1 MFARLV
7 IVVWLAAVLVGC
19 ESRPSPPNLSQLYD
33 SAAMTESQDRRPVI
47 TIPGTLGSR
56 LVDRNTGTIV
66 WGDDNRLSIDPDDP
80 DAARLIALPIGDG
93 VTPLKQ
99 QMDDIRPRGVLRT
112 ARASVL
118 GVPVDLDIYGGVI
131 RTLIAGGFDF
141 RLTRKEEI
149 EDRKVNLDSFEFPYD
164 WRRGVVEAAQDLDY
178 FIRRKKKQV
187 KAARQNIFGADTK
200 PVKFDIIAHSM
211 GGLVARYYLMYGAA
225 ELPEDG
231 SLPPL
236 TWAGAQNVGRVIY
249 VAPPNAGSA
258 RTAMSLVN
266 GRSLGF
272 LQPTYRPGLIATHI
286 STYQLLPRNRHHR
299 VNVLSDPMPVD
310 LYDVETWDKFGWG
323 LMNPNEDD
331 LLQILLPNIPT
342 KAARRARTRAH
353 LRQMLDRAD
362 QLHRAMD
369 IKVRNPAGLES
380 FLVVGGGVPT
390 LSNVSFDRTSAQ
402 MIETGWGEGDGVVL
416 RASSLLDERQG
427 GVYTLN
433 LRTPLSFESILLLP
447 EEHLGITQSPVFGD
461 NVLFWLLE
469 APRKDGA

>member
-1 MFARLV
+1 MRILGFAFIL
-7 IVVWLAAVLVGC
+7 LALVGC
-19 ESRPSPPNLSQLYD
+19 ESGPKLPNLSQIYD
-33 SAAMTESQDRRPVI
+33 NAAMTESQDRRPVI
-47 TIPGTLGSR
+47 TIPGLLGSR
-56 LVDRNTGTIV
+56 LVDRGSGTVV
-66 WGDDNRLSIDPDDP
+66 WGDETRLSLDPSDP
-80 DAARLIALPIGDG
+80 VATRLIALPIGDG
-93 VTPLKQ
+93 LTPLKQ

-112 ARASVL
+112 AKTSVL
-118 GVPVDLDIYGGVI
+118 GVPVSLDIYGGIV

-149 EDRKVNLDSFEFPYD
+149 EERNVNLDSFEFPYD

-178 FIRRKKKQV
+178 FIKRKKKQV
-187 KAARQNIFGADTK
+187 AAARRDTFGDATK

-236 TWAGAQNVGRVIY
+236 TWAGAKNVDRVIY

-272 LQPTYRPGLIATHI
+272 LQPNYRPGLIATHI

-299 VNVLSDPMPVD
+299 VTIVDEAKPVD
-310 LYDVETWDKFGWG
+310 LYDIETWDRLGWG
-323 LMNPNEDD
+323 LLDPREDE
-331 LLQILLPNIPT
+331 LLEILLPEAT
-342 KAARRARTRAH
+342 DRATRRTIARAH
-353 LRQMLDRAD
+353 VAQMLERAD
-362 QLHRAMD
+362 HLHRAMD
-369 IKVRNPAGLES
+369 RKVEQPPGLEA
-380 FLVVGGGVPT
+380 FLVVGGGEPT
-390 LSNVSFDRTSAQ
+390 LSNVSFDKDRHE
-402 MIETGWGEGDGVVL
+402 MIETAWGEGDGVVL

-433 LRTPLSFESILLLP
+433 LRTPLSFQSILLLP
-447 EEHLGITQSPVFGD
+447 EEHLAITQSPVFGD

-469 APRKDGA
+469 APRNEDL